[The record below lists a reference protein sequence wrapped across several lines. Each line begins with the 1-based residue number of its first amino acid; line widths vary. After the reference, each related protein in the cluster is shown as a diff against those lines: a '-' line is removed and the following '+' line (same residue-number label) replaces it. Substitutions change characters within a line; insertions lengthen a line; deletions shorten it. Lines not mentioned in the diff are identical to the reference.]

1 MEEEMAVSGLLCV
14 LGVPESRLTLW
25 MTITVL
31 IAIKCLILED
41 DVRRGG
47 GAWGGVIT
55 EDDVARQ

>member
-1 MEEEMAVSGLLCV
+1 MDEEMAVSGLLCV

-31 IAIKCLILED
+31 IAIKCLILPG

-47 GAWGGVIT
+47 LEWSDNGG
-55 EDDVARQ
+55 